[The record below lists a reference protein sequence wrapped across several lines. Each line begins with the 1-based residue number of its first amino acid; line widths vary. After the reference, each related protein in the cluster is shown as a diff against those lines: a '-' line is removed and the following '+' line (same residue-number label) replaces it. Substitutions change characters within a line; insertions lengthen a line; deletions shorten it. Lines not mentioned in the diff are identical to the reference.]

1 MRSRS
6 ASITVGGADAGGAHR
21 LRGYFLAVFAA
32 LSWATGGVVAKWIF
46 TAPGPQTTGWPFPPL
61 GLDIAPV
68 ELAASRATVGFLML
82 VIYVGLTRRGA
93 LRLARPVRDLL
104 FLGAFGVFGLAL
116 VHFTYFQAI
125 ALTDVATAILLEYLA
140 PVLVLMVS
148 VAALGERFTWSL
160 PVAVGLSV
168 LGCAMVVGAV
178 GGGGLEVSPGGLF
191 WGLASALFFAVYTL
205 MGKYAANRY
214 SAWTL
219 LTYGLGAAML
229 FWFAYLGGPA
239 TVIRVVSDPR
249 GAAAVLFIAFVST
262 VVPFGVFL
270 KALAYIDAT
279 KASVTATLEPFI
291 AGLAAWWLLGET
303 LTGLQLVGGLLVV
316 AAILVAQRPVR
327 PRPDIPPLG

>member
-1 MRSRS
+1 MRPKPGRMP
-6 ASITVGGADAGGAHR
+6 VGGADAAGTHR
-21 LRGYFLAVFAA
+21 LRGYALAVFAA
-32 LSWATGGVVAKWIF
+32 FSWATGGVVAKWIF
-46 TAPGPQTTGWPFPPL
+46 TTPGPQTATWPIPPL

-68 ELAASRATVGFLML
+68 ELAAARATVGFLML
-82 VIYVGLTRRGA
+82 VTYVGFTRRGA
-93 LRLARPVRDLL
+93 LRLARPARDLL

-125 ALTDVATAILLEYLA
+125 ALTNVATAILLEYLA
-140 PVLVLMVS
+140 PVLVLVVS

-178 GGGGLEVSPGGLF
+178 GGSGLEVSAGGLF
-191 WGLASALFFAVYTL
+191 WGLASALFFAIYTL
-205 MGKYAANRY
+205 TGKYAADRY

-229 FWFAYLGGPA
+229 FWLAYLGGPG
-239 TVIRVVSDPR
+239 TVLRVVSDPR
-249 GAAAVLFIAFVST
+249 GAVAVLFIAVVST

-270 KALAYIDAT
+270 KALEFIDAT

-291 AGLAAWWLLGET
+291 AGLAAWWLLRET
-303 LTGLQLVGGLLVV
+303 LTGLQLAGGLIVV
-316 AAILVAQRPVR
+316 AAILVAQRPMR
-327 PRPDIPPLG
+327 ARPDIPPVG